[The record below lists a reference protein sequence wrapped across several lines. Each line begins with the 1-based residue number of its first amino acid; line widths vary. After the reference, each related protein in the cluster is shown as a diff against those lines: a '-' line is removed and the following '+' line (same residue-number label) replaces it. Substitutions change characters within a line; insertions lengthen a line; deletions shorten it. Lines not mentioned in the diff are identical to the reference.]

1 MASFEVIQ
9 TTLTERETK
18 RHTQNIK
25 NNTTNTINTTINTNT
40 NTNNMSTVKS
50 NHSENNT
57 NMFKKGPGSNS
68 DSKDVVV
75 VSTNSILHDLS
86 DGWILWA
93 HLPHDTDWSLKSY
106 MKIYEFNTVE
116 QAITITETLPPV
128 LVTNC
133 MLFLM
138 RKGINP
144 IWEDERNR
152 NGGCF
157 SYKIPNKDVPDAWK
171 QLSYSLVGETMSDNK
186 KLLPHINGIT
196 ISPKKN
202 FCIIKVWLANC
213 SFQDAAVI
221 HEVHGITSHGCLF
234 KRHVPEY

>member
-1 MASFEVIQ
+1 MASFEAIQ
-9 TTLTERETK
+9 TTSREGGNQ
-18 RHTQNIK
+18 RHTSIQNNNNISSIK
-25 NNTTNTINTTINTNT
+25 NKKMTTVNAKSNMNTNI
-40 NTNNMSTVKS
+40 
-50 NHSENNT
+50 
-57 NMFKKGPGSNS
+57 FKKDSTPEQTPESNS
-68 DSKDVVV
+68 NPDSKDV
-75 VSTNSILHDLS
+75 SSLHELS
-86 DGWILWA
+86 DAWILWA
-93 HLPHDTDWSLKSY
+93 HLPHDTDWNLKSY

-152 NGGCF
+152 SGGCF

-171 QLSYSLVGETMSDNK
+171 QLSYSLVGETMSDDK
-186 KLLPHINGIT
+186 KLLPYINGIT

-221 HEVHGITSHGCLF
+221 REVHGITSHGCLF

>member
-1 MASFEVIQ
+1 M
-9 TTLTERETK
+9 TTVKPCE
-18 RHTQNIK
+18 
-25 NNTTNTINTTINTNT
+25 NTTNI
-40 NTNNMSTVKS
+40 
-50 NHSENNT
+50 
-57 NMFKKGPGSNS
+57 FKKKSTSGSNS
-68 DSKDVVV
+68 GSGSTSNSDAQD
-75 VSTNSILHDLS
+75 VSTNSILHELS

-171 QLSYSLVGETMSDNK
+171 QLSYSLVGETMSDDK

-221 HEVHGITSHGCLF
+221 REVHGITSHGCLF

>member
-1 MASFEVIQ
+1 MESQ
-9 TTLTERETK
+9 QSTMTTETPNK
-18 RHTQNIK
+18 EEYNK
-25 NNTTNTINTTINTNT
+25 
-40 NTNNMSTVKS
+40 
-50 NHSENNT
+50 
-57 NMFKKGPGSNS
+57 
-68 DSKDVVV
+68 
-75 VSTNSILHDLS
+75 LS
-86 DGWILWA
+86 DKWTLWA
-93 HLPHDTDWSLKSY
+93 HLPHDTDWGLKSY

-186 KLLPHINGIT
+186 KLLSHINGIT

-221 HEVHGITSHGCLF
+221 REVHGITSHGCLF

>member
-9 TTLTERETK
+9 TTSLEEGNQ
-18 RHTQNIK
+18 RHKQNNADNK
-25 NNTTNTINTTINTNT
+25 NMTTIKSSENKNTNI
-40 NTNNMSTVKS
+40 
-50 NHSENNT
+50 
-57 NMFKKGPGSNS
+57 FKKSANS
-68 DSKDVVV
+68 DAQDV
-75 VSTNSILHDLS
+75 SFLHELS
-86 DGWILWA
+86 DAWILWA

-171 QLSYSLVGETMSDNK
+171 QLSYSLVGETMSDNN

-221 HEVHGITSHGCLF
+221 RELHGMTSHGCLF

>member
-1 MASFEVIQ
+1 MASFEAIQ
-9 TTLTERETK
+9 TKSTEGGGNNKSR
-18 RHTQNIK
+18 TQNNKIM
-25 NNTTNTINTTINTNT
+25 TTIY
-40 NTNNMSTVKS
+40 
-50 NHSENNT
+50 SENNNNT
-57 NMFKKGPGSNS
+57 NIFKKGSQPDSNS
-68 DSKDVVV
+68 DVQD
-75 VSTNSILHDLS
+75 VSTDSILHELS
-86 DGWILWA
+86 DSWILWA

-171 QLSYSLVGETMSDNK
+171 QLSYSLVGETMSDNN

-221 HEVHGITSHGCLF
+221 REVHGITSHGCLF

>member
-1 MASFEVIQ
+1 MASFEGIQ
-9 TTLTERETK
+9 ATLTK
-18 RHTQNIK
+18 RRTQNN
-25 NNTTNTINTTINTNT
+25 NNTTTANNKNMTTA
-40 NTNNMSTVKS
+40 KS
-50 NHSENNT
+50 CENNT
-57 NMFKKGPGSNS
+57 NIFKKSP
-68 DSKDVVV
+68 DLESKDV
-75 VSTNSILHDLS
+75 SLLHNLS
-86 DGWILWA
+86 DAWILWA

-186 KLLPHINGIT
+186 NLLPHINGIT

-202 FCIIKVWLANC
+202 FCIIKVWFANC

-221 HEVHGITSHGCLF
+221 REVHGITSHGCLF

>member
-1 MASFEVIQ
+1 MASFEAIQ
-9 TTLTERETK
+9 TKSTEGGGNNKSR
-18 RHTQNIK
+18 TQNNK
-25 NNTTNTINTTINTNT
+25 NMTT
-40 NTNNMSTVKS
+40 MY
-50 NHSENNT
+50 SENNNNT
-57 NMFKKGPGSNS
+57 NIFKKGSQPDSNS
-68 DSKDVVV
+68 DVQD
-75 VSTNSILHDLS
+75 VSTDSILHELS
-86 DGWILWA
+86 DSWILWA

-171 QLSYSLVGETMSDNK
+171 QLSYSLVGETMSDDK

-221 HEVHGITSHGCLF
+221 REVHGITSHGCLF

>member
-9 TTLTERETK
+9 TTLTERGTK
-18 RHTQNIK
+18 RRTQNNNN
-25 NNTTNTINTTINTNT
+25 NNTTTTTNHK
-40 NTNNMSTVKS
+40 NMTTVKA
-50 NHSENNT
+50 SENNT
-57 NMFKKGPGSNS
+57 NIFKKNS
-68 DSKDVVV
+68 DSESKDV
-75 VSTNSILHDLS
+75 SLLHELS
-86 DGWILWA
+86 DSWILWA

-171 QLSYSLVGETMSDNK
+171 QLSYSLVGETMSDDK

-221 HEVHGITSHGCLF
+221 REVHGITSHGCLF

>member
-9 TTLTERETK
+9 TTLTERGTK
-18 RHTQNIK
+18 RRTH
-25 NNTTNTINTTINTNT
+25 NNTITAANNKNMTTA
-40 NTNNMSTVKS
+40 KA
-50 NHSENNT
+50 SENNT
-57 NMFKKGPGSNS
+57 NIFKKGSDS
-68 DSKDVVV
+68 DSKDV

-86 DGWILWA
+86 DAWILWA

-171 QLSYSLVGETMSDNK
+171 QLSYSLVGETMSDNN

-221 HEVHGITSHGCLF
+221 REVHGITSHGCLF

>member
-1 MASFEVIQ
+1 MMA
-9 TTLTERETK
+9 ETMV
-18 RHTQNIK
+18 
-25 NNTTNTINTTINTNT
+25 NT
-40 NTNNMSTVKS
+40 NTNNTVDNKP
-50 NHSENNT
+50 
-57 NMFKKGPGSNS
+57 KDD
-68 DSKDVVV
+68 DS
-75 VSTNSILHDLS
+75 SSSGNLHELS
-86 DGWILWA
+86 DAWILWA
-93 HLPHDTDWSLKSY
+93 HLPHDTDWSIKSY
-106 MKIYEFNTVE
+106 IKLYTFDTVE
-116 QAITITETLPPV
+116 QAITITEMLPHV

-138 RKGINP
+138 RKGISP

-157 SYKIPNKDVPDAWK
+157 SYKIVNKDVPETWK
-171 QLSYSLVGETMSDNK
+171 ELTYSLVGETMSDDK

-213 SFQDAAVI
+213 LFNDAAVI
-221 HEVHGITSHGCLF
+221 RELHGITSHGCLF

>member
-9 TTLTERETK
+9 TTTLTERGTK
-18 RHTQNIK
+18 RRTQ
-25 NNTTNTINTTINTNT
+25 NNTTTTTITSA
-40 NTNNMSTVKS
+40 NNKNMTTVKS
-50 NHSENNT
+50 AHSENSNT
-57 NMFKKGPGSNS
+57 NIFKKSS
-68 DSKDVVV
+68 DSESKESKDVVV
-75 VSTNSILHDLS
+75 SANSILHDLS
-86 DGWILWA
+86 DSWILWA

-221 HEVHGITSHGCLF
+221 REVHGITSHGCLF

>member
-9 TTLTERETK
+9 TTLTENGTK
-18 RHTQNIK
+18 RKTNIK
-25 NNTTNTINTTINTNT
+25 NTTTTAA
-40 NTNNMSTVKS
+40 NNKNMTTVKS
-50 NHSENNT
+50 CEGNN
-57 NMFKKGPGSNS
+57 NINIFKKGS
-68 DSKDVVV
+68 DSEAKDVVV
-75 VSTNSILHDLS
+75 VSTNSVLHDLS
-86 DGWILWA
+86 DAWILWA

-171 QLSYSLVGETMSDNK
+171 QLSYSLVGETMSDNN

-221 HEVHGITSHGCLF
+221 REVHGITSHGCLF

>member
-9 TTLTERETK
+9 TTLTEGGNK
-18 RHTQNIK
+18 RRTQ
-25 NNTTNTINTTINTNT
+25 NNTTTTANNKNMTTVKACENN
-40 NTNNMSTVKS
+40 NTNN
-50 NHSENNT
+50 T
-57 NMFKKGPGSNS
+57 NIFKKGSTPTSNS
-68 DSKDVVV
+68 NPDSKDVV
-75 VSTNSILHDLS
+75 STKSILHELS
-86 DGWILWA
+86 DSWILWA

-221 HEVHGITSHGCLF
+221 REVHGITSHGCLF

>member
-9 TTLTERETK
+9 TTLTERGTK
-18 RHTQNIK
+18 RRTQ
-25 NNTTNTINTTINTNT
+25 NNTTTTA
-40 NTNNMSTVKS
+40 NNKNMTTVKS
-50 NHSENNT
+50 NHSSENNNT
-57 NMFKKGPGSNS
+57 NIFKKGSTIGTDTNS

-75 VSTNSILHDLS
+75 VSTNSVLHELS
-86 DGWILWA
+86 DAWILWA
-93 HLPHDTDWSLKSY
+93 HLPHDTDWGLKSY

-171 QLSYSLVGETMSDNK
+171 QLSYSLVGETMSDNN
-186 KLLPHINGIT
+186 KLLSHINGIT

-221 HEVHGITSHGCLF
+221 REVHGITSHGCLF

>member
-9 TTLTERETK
+9 TTLIERGTK
-18 RHTQNIK
+18 RCIQ
-25 NNTTNTINTTINTNT
+25 NNTTTENNKNMTTT
-40 NTNNMSTVKS
+40 KAC
-50 NHSENNT
+50 ENNT
-57 NMFKKGPGSNS
+57 NINIFKKGSVPTPSPDSNS
-68 DSKDVVV
+68 IKDV
-75 VSTNSILHDLS
+75 SSLHELS
-86 DGWILWA
+86 DAWILWA

-171 QLSYSLVGETMSDNK
+171 QLSYSLVGETMSDNN

-221 HEVHGITSHGCLF
+221 REVHGITSHGCLF

>member
-9 TTLTERETK
+9 TTLTERGTK
-18 RHTQNIK
+18 RRTQ
-25 NNTTNTINTTINTNT
+25 NNTTTTTSA
-40 NTNNMSTVKS
+40 NNKNMTTVKTA
-50 NHSENNT
+50 HSENSNT
-57 NMFKKGPGSNS
+57 NIFKKSS
-68 DSKDVVV
+68 DSESKESKDVVV
-75 VSTNSILHDLS
+75 SANSILHDLS
-86 DGWILWA
+86 DSWILWA

-221 HEVHGITSHGCLF
+221 REVHGITSHGCLF

>member
-1 MASFEVIQ
+1 MASFEGIQ
-9 TTLTERETK
+9 TTLTK
-18 RHTQNIK
+18 RRTQNNNNNSTTANNK
-25 NNTTNTINTTINTNT
+25 NMTTA
-40 NTNNMSTVKS
+40 KA
-50 NHSENNT
+50 SENNT
-57 NMFKKGPGSNS
+57 NIFKKSS
-68 DSKDVVV
+68 DSESKDV
-75 VSTNSILHDLS
+75 SLLHNLS
-86 DGWILWA
+86 DAWILWA

-171 QLSYSLVGETMSDNK
+171 QLSYSLIGETMSDNN

-202 FCIIKVWLANC
+202 FCIIKVWFANC

-221 HEVHGITSHGCLF
+221 REVHGITSHGCLF

>member
-9 TTLTERETK
+9 TTLTENGTK
-18 RHTQNIK
+18 RKTNIK
-25 NNTTNTINTTINTNT
+25 NTTTIAA
-40 NTNNMSTVKS
+40 NNKNMTTVKAC
-50 NHSENNT
+50 EGNNT
-57 NMFKKGPGSNS
+57 NIFKKGS
-68 DSKDVVV
+68 DSESKDVVV
-75 VSTNSILHDLS
+75 VSTNSVLHDLS
-86 DGWILWA
+86 DTWILWA

-221 HEVHGITSHGCLF
+221 REVHGITSHGCLF

>member
-9 TTLTERETK
+9 TTLTENGTK
-18 RHTQNIK
+18 RKTNIK
-25 NNTTNTINTTINTNT
+25 NTTTIAANNKNMTN
-40 NTNNMSTVKS
+40 VKAC
-50 NHSENNT
+50 EGNNT
-57 NMFKKGPGSNS
+57 NIFKKGS
-68 DSKDVVV
+68 DSESKDVVV
-75 VSTNSILHDLS
+75 VSTNSVLHDLS
-86 DGWILWA
+86 DAWILWA

-116 QAITITETLPPV
+116 QAITITETLPPI

-221 HEVHGITSHGCLF
+221 REVHGVTSHGCLF

>member
-1 MASFEVIQ
+1 MMAKTMV
-9 TTLTERETK
+9 T
-18 RHTQNIK
+18 
-25 NNTTNTINTTINTNT
+25 T
-40 NTNNMSTVKS
+40 NTNNTVDNKP
-50 NHSENNT
+50 NDD
-57 NMFKKGPGSNS
+57 
-68 DSKDVVV
+68 DSSSSCD
-75 VSTNSILHDLS
+75 LHELS
-86 DGWILWA
+86 DAWILWA
-93 HLPHDTDWSLKSY
+93 HLPHDTDWSIKSY
-106 MKIYEFNTVE
+106 IKLYTFDTVE
-116 QAITITETLPPV
+116 QAITITEMLPHI

-138 RKGINP
+138 RKGISP

-157 SYKIPNKDVPDAWK
+157 SYKIVNKDVPETWK
-171 QLSYSLVGETMSDNK
+171 ELTYSLVGETMSDDK

-213 SFQDAAVI
+213 LFNDAAVI
-221 HEVHGITSHGCLF
+221 RELHGITSHGCLF